1 MLYEGELVWKSTGEY
16 NPKNLL
22 RGIPYFIITKKGF
35 SFKGEEHTYGL
46 YEYDVENEQYVLL
59 KEVGDERG
67 EFSKLHEL
75 GMEKAEQKTR
85 ELYKDHYAFLDS
97 LRSSVSKNTKNE
109 GNES

>member
-1 MLYEGELVWKSTGEY
+1 MLYEGEEAWKSRGEY
-16 NPKNLL
+16 NPNNLL

-35 SFKGEEHTYGL
+35 KKGECTYGL

-75 GMEKAEQKTR
+75 GMEKADQKTR

-97 LRSSVSKNTKNE
+97 LRASD
-109 GNES
+109 